1 MGSTNSGQN
10 FDSEQLPVELQALAT
25 EIRTLAKHR
34 QGDTLAILELL
45 RLLETLHREVQ
56 DNVFQPSLPDNRQA
70 LYALLRDIEAD
81 GGWPYI
87 PRMKLQSLLRN
98 FASESAGKPISE
110 TLTSQ
115 HSSSFD
121 RGHGK
126 GDKGDSSD

>member
-34 QGDTLAILELL
+34 QGDTLAILDLL

-121 RGHGK
+121 RGQGK
-126 GDKGDSSD
+126 GDKGNSSD

>member
-10 FDSEQLPVELQALAT
+10 LDSEQLPVELQALAT

-45 RLLETLHREVQ
+45 RMLETLHREVQ

-87 PRMKLQSLLRN
+87 PRMKLISLLKN
-98 FASESAGKPISE
+98 LAPESADKPLSE
-110 TLTSQ
+110 TLTPQ
-115 HSSSFD
+115 HPPSFD
-121 RGHGK
+121 RGKGK
-126 GDKGDSSD
+126 SSD